1 MTQGTWTP
9 MAPFMSFPHTVPRW
23 TKFVT
28 ADRVQTMQTGGL
40 EPSPRD
46 VSTYADTK
54 ISIKIRFDI
63 SLCLF
68 CSLPKWD
75 NILLSQGSSDGEQ
88 IKDSKKIQAL
98 WWWQPY
104 KSQNRLYSL
113 QKCPHTGLHTPA
125 RTQLQLQNCSHQG
138 PAEGARCHLLLQHR
152 PEHPALLLLHSTIPI
167 FQLIAKLLGILKI
180 KLCTHRGSK
189 TLQLQ
194 CSYQRIY
201 PYCKQDLTICLN
213 STDFRG
219 HKGLLNFHYTSHSFY
234 SSMDMS
240 CLLMYSTDS
249 FHSRVLLL
257 THKWKSR

>member
-1 MTQGTWTP
+1 MNT
-9 MAPFMSFPHTVPRW
+9 PFMIFPHTVPCW

-40 EPSPRD
+40 QPSPRD

-54 ISIKIRFDI
+54 ITIKIRFDI
-63 SLCLF
+63 SLCLL
-68 CSLPKWD
+68 LPA
-75 NILLSQGSSDGEQ
+75 QVGQHPPVPGEQ
-88 IKDSKKIQAL
+88 
-98 WWWQPY
+98 WWWADQRQQED
-104 KSQNRLYSL
+104 SDTLVMAAL
-113 QKCPHTGLHTPA
+113 QKPEQTLVPTKMSPHRAAHP
-125 RTQLQLQNCSHQG
+125 SS
-138 PAEGARCHLLLQHR
+138 
-152 PEHPALLLLHSTIPI
+152 HPAPAAELLPSRTGWGSQVPPPAAAPTWASSTAACYTAQSHV
-167 FQLIAKLLGILKI
+167 FQIIAKLLGILKI

-194 CSYQRIY
+194 CSYQTIY

-219 HKGLLNFHYTSHSFY
+219 HKGLLNFHYTSYLFY
-234 SSMDMS
+234 SYMDML

-249 FHSRVLLL
+249 FHSRLLLL